1 MFTDHHNTSVT
12 NVHAQRTMW
21 RGAEVG
27 IVSSDPPLNPSG
39 TATKKIMI
47 LKKKEKKVQSGGWE
61 ASRQLL
67 RDGTLVCKGGLCFP
81 VSSLPLLLS
90 VCPPSLAHCLDPDRK
105 PGRPGPESERRLFL
119 LLCDCFL
126 FTPAAI
132 LHAPGGPVL
141 IRVPACSRAVPEGC
155 VATTV
160 FPKWEEKGKSG
171 RRWRV
176 WVVVEAEGVCVCVCV
191 WGGEVVQS
199 EVK

>member
-21 RGAEVG
+21 RGGREWGSYRPTLRWIRREQRQKNVWF
-27 IVSSDPPLNPSG
+27 
-39 TATKKIMI
+39 KK
-47 LKKKEKKVQSGGWE
+47 KKKEVQSRGWE

-67 RDGTLVCKGGLCFP
+67 RDPTLVCKGGLCFP
-81 VSSLPLLLS
+81 VSSLPLFLS

-126 FTPAAI
+126 FTPAAS

-155 VATTV
+155 VAAEFSRV
-160 FPKWEEKGKSG
+160 RRKG
-171 RRWRV
+171 
-176 WVVVEAEGVCVCVCV
+176 EGKV
-191 WGGEVVQS
+191 GGGGGGDGGFG
-199 EVK
+199 